1 MQAPGNRDASRD
13 REKSMRGQRC
23 LTTLVLLM
31 GIAITSP
38 ARAQESLAGKT
49 IRLSIGTGPGGGY
62 DTYGR
67 LVARHIGHHIPG
79 NPSVVPQNMPGAA
92 SLTLTN
98 YLYNQAPRDGTAI
111 GIINQAMPTE
121 QYLLEQNIHYDSGKF
136 NWIGRV
142 SSAVEMLIVW
152 HTVPVERIED
162 VRGRE
167 VIMGGTG
174 PTSST
179 VFVPYL
185 LNNLAGMKFK
195 VIMGFNGTTEI
206 GLAMERGEIEG
217 SATPLESLTSYRANW
232 VRDRKIKILLQQTAT
247 RDAEMPHVPTMVE
260 MGSTR
265 EARDILGFFASAA
278 DIGRSIV
285 APPAMAPE
293 TIRALRRAFDAM
305 FGDPAFLDDV
315 GRAGIQ
321 LKPMTGERLQEL
333 VAQVAHFPP
342 ELVRKARVAREKP
355 H

>member
-1 MQAPGNRDASRD
+1 MATLAILATFAIASPAVAQDLRAQNL
-13 REKSMRGQRC
+13 RGQNLRDQDSF
-23 LTTLVLLM
+23 T
-31 GIAITSP
+31 
-38 ARAQESLAGKT
+38 GKT
-49 IRLSIGTGPGGGY
+49 IRLTIGTGPGGGY

-67 LVARHIGHHIPG
+67 LVARHIGRHVPG
-79 NPSVVPQNMPGAA
+79 NPAVVPQNMPGAA

-121 QYLLEQNIHYDSGKF
+121 QYLLEQNIHYDAAKF

-152 HTVPVERIED
+152 HTVPIGKIED
-162 VRGRE
+162 VRNRE
-167 VIMGGTG
+167 VLMGGTG

-195 VIMGFNGTTEI
+195 VIAGFNGTTEI

-232 VRDRKIKILLQQTAT
+232 VRDRKIKILLQQTSA
-247 RDAEMPHVPTMVE
+247 RDPEVADIPTMVE

-278 DIGRSIV
+278 EIGRSIV
-285 APPAMAPE
+285 APPALEPG
-293 TIRALRRAFDAM
+293 TLRTLRRAFDAM
-305 FGDPAFLDDV
+305 FDDPAFLDDV
-315 GRAGIQ
+315 RRAGIQ
-321 LKPMTGERLQEL
+321 LKPMTGERLQT
-333 VAQVAHFPP
+333 VVVQIANFPP
-342 ELVRKARVAREKP
+342 VLVQKARVAREKP
-355 H
+355 Q

>member
-1 MQAPGNRDASRD
+1 MHERIWVATIVMLTGLAMMSQAS
-13 REKSMRGQRC
+13 
-23 LTTLVLLM
+23 
-31 GIAITSP
+31 
-38 ARAQESLAGKT
+38 AQESFVGKT

-67 LVARHIGHHIPG
+67 LVARHIGRHIPG
-79 NPSVVPQNMPGAA
+79 HPSIVPQNMPGAA

-121 QYLLEQNIHYDSGKF
+121 QFLLDQNIHYDAARF

-152 HTVPVERIED
+152 HTVPIEKIED
-162 VRGRE
+162 VRRRD

-185 LNNLAGMKFK
+185 LNNLAGMRFK
-195 VIMGFNGTTEI
+195 VITGFNGTTEI

-232 VRDRKIKILLQQTAT
+232 VRDRKIKILLQQTAV
-247 RDAEMPHVPTMVE
+247 RDPEVQHIPTMVE
-260 MGSTR
+260 MGSTP
-265 EARDILGFFASAA
+265 EAREILSFFSSAA
-278 DIGRSIV
+278 EVGRSIV
-285 APPAMAPE
+285 APPAMAQGTVE
-293 TIRALRRAFDAM
+293 TLRRAFDAM
-305 FGDPAFLDDV
+305 ITDPAFLDDAR
-315 GRAGIQ
+315 RAGIQ
-321 LKPMTGERLQEL
+321 LKPMSGERLQTV
-333 VAQVAHFPP
+333 VAQVANFPLA
-342 ELVRKARVAREKP
+342 LVQKARAAREKP
-355 H
+355 P

>member
-1 MQAPGNRDASRD
+1 VRNLSAATLALLVALAIAPSAY
-13 REKSMRGQRC
+13 
-23 LTTLVLLM
+23 
-31 GIAITSP
+31 
-38 ARAQESLAGKT
+38 AQPSFAGKT

-67 LVARHIGHHIPG
+67 LVARHIGRHVPG

-121 QYLLEQNIHYDSGKF
+121 QYLLEQNIYYDAAKL

-152 HTVPVERIED
+152 HTVPIEKIDD
-162 VRGRE
+162 VRNRE

-185 LNNLAGMKFK
+185 LNNLAGLKFK
-195 VIMGFNGTTEI
+195 VIGGFNGTTEI

-232 VRDRKIKILLQQTAT
+232 VRDRKIKILLQQTAV
-247 RDAEMPHVPTMVE
+247 RDPEVADIPTMVE
-260 MGSTR
+260 MGTTTGG
-265 EARDILGFFASAA
+265 ARDTGLFCQRRGSRSLHRGAA
-278 DIGRSIV
+278 RDGTWYCADV
-285 APPAMAPE
+285 A
-293 TIRALRRAFDAM
+293 
-305 FGDPAFLDDV
+305 
-315 GRAGIQ
+315 
-321 LKPMTGERLQEL
+321 
-333 VAQVAHFPP
+333 
-342 ELVRKARVAREKP
+342 
-355 H
+355 